1 MQLPING
8 AVSLMGNTKDDKG
21 NTTEKLS
28 ILPFPQSIISLF
40 FNHKGNTIRETLAW
54 GSVQ

>member
-8 AVSLMGNTKDDKG
+8 AVSLMGTTTDDQG

>member
-1 MQLPING
+1 MQLLNNG
-8 AVSLMGNTKDDKG
+8 AVSLMGNTIDDKG
-21 NTTEKLS
+21 NTTEKLC
-28 ILPFPQSIISLF
+28 ILPLPQSIISLF